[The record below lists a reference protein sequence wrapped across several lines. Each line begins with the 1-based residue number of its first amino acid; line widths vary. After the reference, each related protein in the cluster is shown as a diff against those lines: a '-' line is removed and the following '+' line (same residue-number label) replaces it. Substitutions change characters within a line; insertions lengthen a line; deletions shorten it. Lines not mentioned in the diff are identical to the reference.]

1 MEEVE
6 NEAEHG
12 RSEAVA
18 EAADTRDHPLD
29 QTLRNVTDIW
39 CLTLSIAVSGLGQY
53 RTVVTEVG

>member
-29 QTLRNVTDIW
+29 QTLRNVTDI
-39 CLTLSIAVSGLGQY
+39 
-53 RTVVTEVG
+53 

>member
-29 QTLRNVTDIW
+29 QTLQHKWIKLFILNSKD
-39 CLTLSIAVSGLGQY
+39 
-53 RTVVTEVG
+53 